1 MAWRR
6 IASRECELVLGSL
19 AVLTAVLLL
28 IAPAAAHVGNPDVYF
43 QGAAGP
49 YHLIITIRT
58 PQMIPGTA
66 DVEILSAT
74 PGISKITV
82 VPLYIVGPGAKYP
95 PVSDLLAQS
104 KEDPQYF
111 SGKIW
116 LMESG
121 SWQVR
126 VQVEGAQGAGE
137 LAVPVAAAARRTLPM
152 QRSLGILLFAL
163 MSLLVVAIISIVG
176 AARREATL
184 TPGEF
189 PSAERSRRGRW
200 MMLGTA
206 VIVFGVLYFGNWWWN
221 SEASAKARQMIYKPP
236 PLDVSLEPNGK
247 LLLKMGESAWHRN
260 RPETVMTAL
269 MPDHGHLMHLFLLR
283 EPGMDR
289 FYHLHPRIV
298 LPKPGLHPLNGTSFE
313 TDLPA
318 IPAGRYQVFADV
330 VRVSGFPDTM
340 IAEIDLPDISGA
352 ALTGDDS
359 AAASSALPGE
369 GARANS
375 TGDATGSTGA
385 SGSSATKVATVSVT
399 PDGAT
404 VILPDGYKMTWE
416 RGTAPFTANHFVW
429 LRFRLE
435 TPDGKPVRDSEPYM
449 GMAGHAEIVRSDRSV
464 FAHIHPDGSVAMA
477 ALELTQK
484 NSAQGNADGSAQ
496 AGVNAGGG
504 MNGTGMSGMDMSVDP
519 RSAEVSFP
527 YGFPKAGE
535 YRIFVQMKRGG
546 TIETGVFDT
555 QVIP

>member
-1 MAWRR
+1 MRRRGITSRARDLALAW
-6 IASRECELVLGSL
+6 V
-19 AVLTAVLLL
+19 AVLLL
-28 IAPAAAHVGNPDVYF
+28 IAPAGAHVGNPDVYF

-49 YHLIITIRT
+49 YHLIITMRT

-66 DVEILSAT
+66 DVEILSST

-95 PVSDLLAQS
+95 PVGDLLAQS
-104 KEDPQYF
+104 NEDPQYF

-137 LAVPVAAAARRTLPM
+137 LAVPVPAAARRTLPM
-152 QRSLGILLFAL
+152 QKSLGILLFAL

-184 TPGEF
+184 PPGES

-200 MMLGTA
+200 VMLAAA
-206 VIVFGVLYFGNWWWN
+206 VVVFGILYFGNWWWN
-221 SEASAKARQMIYKPP
+221 SEASAKTRQMIYKPP
-236 PLDVSLEPNGK
+236 PLDVTLDPNGK
-247 LLLKMGESAWHRN
+247 LLLKMGESAWHRD
-260 RPETVMTAL
+260 RPETVMTNL
-269 MPDHGHLMHLFLLR
+269 IPDHGHLMHLFLLR

-289 FYHLHPRIV
+289 FYHLHPQLV
-298 LPKPGLHPLNGTSFE
+298 PLEPGLHANPGISFE

-318 IPAGRYQVFADV
+318 VPAGRYQVFADV
-330 VRVSGFPDTM
+330 VRESGFPDTM
-340 IAEIDLPDISGA
+340 IAEINLPDIPGV
-352 ALTGDDS
+352 ALTGDNS
-359 AAASSALPGE
+359 AAASPPLSAAAANANYDGDSNRTSAANVAAEKASITPE
-369 GARANS
+369 GA
-375 TGDATGSTGA
+375 TAT
-385 SGSSATKVATVSVT
+385 
-399 PDGAT
+399 
-404 VILPDGYKMTWE
+404 LPDGYRMIWE
-416 RGTAPFTANHFVW
+416 RGTAPFVANHFVW

-435 TPDGKPVRDSEPYM
+435 TPDGKPVSDSEPYM
-449 GMAGHAEIVRSDRSV
+449 GMAGHAEIVNSDRTV

-484 NSAQGNADGSAQ
+484 NSASGNAGTNAQ
-496 AGVNAGGG
+496 TEANAGGN
-504 MNGTGMSGMDMSVDP
+504 MAGMDMSMTP

-527 YGFPKAGE
+527 YGFPKSGE

-546 TIETGVFDT
+546 VIETGVFDT
-555 QVIP
+555 QVLP

>member
-1 MAWRR
+1 MPRRR
-6 IASRECELVLGSL
+6 IASRARELALASL
-19 AVLTAVLLL
+19 AVLQLV
-28 IAPAAAHVGNPDVYF
+28 APAWAHVGNPDVYF
-43 QGAAGP
+43 QGTAGA

-95 PVSDLLAQS
+95 PVGDLLAQS

-111 SGKIW
+111 FGKIW

-137 LAVPVAAAARRTLPM
+137 LAVPVPAAARRTLPM

-163 MSLLVVAIISIVG
+163 LSLLVVAIISIVG

-184 TPGEF
+184 APGIS
-189 PSAERSRRGRW
+189 PSAENSRRGRR
-200 MMLGTA
+200 MMFGTA
-206 VIVFGVLYFGNWWWN
+206 FVVFGILYFGNWWWN

-236 PLDVSLEPNGK
+236 PLDVSLELGGK
-247 LLLKMGESAWHRN
+247 LLLKMGDSAWHRN

-269 MPDHGHLMHLFLLR
+269 MPDHGHLMHLFLIR

-289 FYHLHPRIV
+289 FYHLHPQIV
-298 LPKPGLHPLNGTSFE
+298 LPEPGLHANNGTSFE

-330 VRVSGFPDTM
+330 VRESGFPDTM
-340 IAEIDLPDISGA
+340 VAEIDLPDIPGV
-352 ALTGDDS
+352 ALTDDNS
-359 AAASSALPGE
+359 AAASSPLAAD

-375 TGDATGSTGA
+375 NADPNSA
-385 SGSSATKVATVSVT
+385 SGTTATVSVT
-399 PDGAT
+399 PDGTTA
-404 VILPDGYKMTWE
+404 ILPDTYRMIWE

-435 TPDGKPVRDSEPYM
+435 TPEGKPVSDSEPYM
-449 GMAGHAEIVRSDRSV
+449 GMAGHAEIVNSDRSV

-477 ALELTQK
+477 ALELAQK
-484 NSAQGNADGSAQ
+484 NSSQGN
-496 AGVNAGGG
+496 GGA
-504 MNGTGMSGMDMSVDP
+504 NTQTGANPGNDMAGMDMSMAP

-527 YGFPKAGE
+527 YGFPNAGE
-535 YRIFVQMKRGG
+535 YRLFVQMKRGG

-555 QVIP
+555 QVLP

>member
-1 MAWRR
+1 MPRPALP
-6 IASRECELVLGSL
+6 SRARELALASL
-19 AVLTAVLLL
+19 AVLIAVLLL
-28 IAPAAAHVGNPDVYF
+28 IAPAWAHVGNPDVYF
-43 QGAAGP
+43 QGTAGP

-74 PGISKITV
+74 PGVSKVTV

-95 PVSDLLAQS
+95 PVGDLLVQS

-111 SGKIW
+111 FGKIW

-137 LAVPVAAAARRTLPM
+137 LAVPVPAAARRTLPM
-152 QRSLGILLFAL
+152 QRSLSILLFAL

-184 TPGEF
+184 PPGEL
-189 PSAERSRRGRW
+189 PSAERSHRGRW
-200 MMLGTA
+200 VMLGTA
-206 VIVFGVLYFGNWWWN
+206 LVVFGVLYFGNSWWN
-221 SEASAKARQMIYKPP
+221 SEASAKTRQMIYKPP
-236 PLDVSLEPNGK
+236 PLEVSLELGGK
-247 LLLKMGESAWHRN
+247 LLLKMGNSEWHRT

-269 MPDHGHLMHLFLLR
+269 MPDHGHLMHLFLIR

-289 FYHLHPRIV
+289 FYHLHPPLV
-298 LPKPGLHPLNGTSFE
+298 LPEPGLHPHHEPSFE
-313 TDLPA
+313 MELPA

-330 VRVSGFPDTM
+330 VRESGFPDTM
-340 IAEIDLPDISGA
+340 IAEIGLPDIPGV
-352 ALTGDDS
+352 ALTGDNS
-359 AAASSALPGE
+359 AAASSPLPAD

-375 TGDATGSTGA
+375 SSDA
-385 SGSSATKVATVSVT
+385 SGTNGTMTATVNVT
-399 PDGAT
+399 PDGTTA
-404 VILPDGYKMTWE
+404 ILPDGYRMIWE

-435 TPDGKPVRDSEPYM
+435 TPDGKPVSDSEPYM
-449 GMAGHAEIVRSDRSV
+449 GMAGHAEIVNSDRSV

-477 ALELTQK
+477 ALELAQQ
-484 NSAQGNADGSAQ
+484 NSSQGNGGANAQ
-496 AGVNAGGG
+496 
-504 MNGTGMSGMDMSVDP
+504 TGANPGNDMAGMDMSMDP

-535 YRIFVQMKRGG
+535 YRLFVQMKRGG

-555 QVIP
+555 QVLP

>member
-1 MAWRR
+1 MRR
-6 IASRECELVLGSL
+6 RGITSRARDL
-19 AVLTAVLLL
+19 ALACIAVLLL
-28 IAPAAAHVGNPDVYF
+28 IAPAWAHVGNPDVYF

-49 YHLIITIRT
+49 YHLVITIRT

-95 PVSDLLAQS
+95 PVGDLLAQS

-137 LAVPVAAAARRTLPM
+137 LAVPVPAAARRTLPM
-152 QRSLGILLFAL
+152 QKSLGILLFAL

-184 TPGEF
+184 PPGES
-189 PSAERSRRGRW
+189 PSAERSSRGRW
-200 MMLGTA
+200 VMLAAA
-206 VIVFGVLYFGNWWWN
+206 VVVFGILYFGNWWWN
-221 SEASAKARQMIYKPP
+221 SEASAKTRHMIYKPP
-236 PLDVSLEPNGK
+236 PLDVTLEPNGK
-247 LLLKMGESAWHRN
+247 LLLKMGESAWHRD
-260 RPETVMTAL
+260 RPETVMTNL

-283 EPGMDR
+283 EPGMDH
-289 FYHLHPRIV
+289 FYHLHPQLV
-298 LPKPGLHPLNGTSFE
+298 PLEPGPHANPGISFE

-330 VRVSGFPDTM
+330 VRESGFPDTM
-340 IAEIDLPDISGA
+340 IAEINLPDIPGV
-352 ALTGDDS
+352 ALTGDNS
-359 AAASSALPGE
+359 AAASPPLSAPAANANYDGDSNRTSAANVAAEKTSITLE
-369 GARANS
+369 GA
-375 TGDATGSTGA
+375 TAT
-385 SGSSATKVATVSVT
+385 
-399 PDGAT
+399 
-404 VILPDGYKMTWE
+404 LPDGYRMIWE
-416 RGTAPFTANHFVW
+416 RGTAPFVANHFVW

-435 TPDGKPVRDSEPYM
+435 TPDGKPVSDSEPYM
-449 GMAGHAEIVRSDRSV
+449 GMAGHAEIVSSDRSV

-484 NSAQGNADGSAQ
+484 NSTTGNASTNVEA
-496 AGVNAGGG
+496 
-504 MNGTGMSGMDMSVDP
+504 SGNVSGEMGAMDMSMTP

-535 YRIFVQMKRGG
+535 YRIFVQIKRGG
-546 TIETGVFDT
+546 VIETGVFDT
-555 QVIP
+555 QVLP

>member
-1 MAWRR
+1 VSALPRGG
-6 IASRECELVLGSL
+6 IASRVRELALASL
-19 AVLTAVLLL
+19 AVLLL
-28 IAPAAAHVGNPDVYF
+28 IAPAWAHVGNPDVYF

-95 PVSDLLAQS
+95 PVGDFLAQS

-111 SGKIW
+111 FGQIW

-137 LAVPVAAAARRTLPM
+137 LAVPVPAAARRTLPM

-163 MSLLVVAIISIVG
+163 MALLVVAIISIVG

-184 TPGEF
+184 PPGEN
-189 PSAERSRRGRW
+189 PTAENSRRGRW
-200 MMLGTA
+200 IMLGAA
-206 VIVFGVLYFGNWWWN
+206 VVVFGILYFGNWWWN

-247 LLLKMGESAWHRN
+247 LLLKMGDSAWHRN
-260 RPETVMTAL
+260 RPETVMTNL

-289 FYHLHPRIV
+289 FYHLHPQIAP
-298 LPKPGLHPLNGTSFE
+298 LEPGLHASPGISFE

-330 VRVSGFPDTM
+330 VRESGFPDTM
-340 IAEIDLPDISGA
+340 IAEINLPDIPGV

-359 AAASSALPGE
+359 AAVSSPLP
-369 GARANS
+369 AAFTRANS
-375 TGDATGSTGA
+375 NSSGGTILITVGD
-385 SGSSATKVATVSVT
+385 T
-399 PDGAT
+399 PENTTA
-404 VILPDGYKMTWE
+404 ILPDGYKMIWE

-435 TPDGKPVRDSEPYM
+435 TPDGKPVNDSEPYM
-449 GMAGHAEIVRSDRSV
+449 GMAGHAEIVSADRSL

-477 ALELTQK
+477 ALELAQK
-484 NSAQGNADGSAQ
+484 NSAPGNASTNAQ

-504 MNGTGMSGMDMSVDP
+504 MSSMDMSMDP

-535 YRIFVQMKRGG
+535 YRLFIQMKRGG

-555 QVIP
+555 LVIP

>member
-1 MAWRR
+1 MNAMPRP
-6 IASRECELVLGSL
+6 ALPSRARELALASL
-19 AVLTAVLLL
+19 AVLIAVLLL
-28 IAPAAAHVGNPDVYF
+28 IAPAWAHVGNPDVYF
-43 QGAAGP
+43 QGTAGP

-74 PGISKITV
+74 PGVSKVTV

-95 PVSDLLAQS
+95 PVGDLLVQS

-111 SGKIW
+111 FGKIW

-137 LAVPVAAAARRTLPM
+137 LAVPVPAAARRTLPM
-152 QRSLGILLFAL
+152 QRSLSILLFAL

-184 TPGEF
+184 PPGEL
-189 PSAERSRRGRW
+189 PSAERSHRGRW
-200 MMLGTA
+200 VMLGTA
-206 VIVFGVLYFGNWWWN
+206 LVVFGVLYFGNSWWN
-221 SEASAKARQMIYKPP
+221 SEASAKTRQMIYKPP
-236 PLDVSLEPNGK
+236 PLEVSLELGGK
-247 LLLKMGESAWHRN
+247 LLLKMGNSEWHRT

-269 MPDHGHLMHLFLLR
+269 MPDHGHLMHLFLIR

-289 FYHLHPRIV
+289 FYHLHPPLV
-298 LPKPGLHPLNGTSFE
+298 LPEPGLHPHHEPSFE
-313 TDLPA
+313 MELPA

-330 VRVSGFPDTM
+330 VRESGFPDTM
-340 IAEIDLPDISGA
+340 IAEIGLPDIPGV
-352 ALTGDDS
+352 ALTGDNS
-359 AAASSALPGE
+359 AAASSPLPAD

-375 TGDATGSTGA
+375 SSDA
-385 SGSSATKVATVSVT
+385 SGTNGTMTATVNVT
-399 PDGAT
+399 PDGTTA
-404 VILPDGYKMTWE
+404 ILPDGYRMIWE

-435 TPDGKPVRDSEPYM
+435 TPDGKPVSDSEPYM
-449 GMAGHAEIVRSDRSV
+449 GMAGHAEIVNSDRSV

-477 ALELTQK
+477 ALELAQQ
-484 NSAQGNADGSAQ
+484 NSSQGNGGANAQ
-496 AGVNAGGG
+496 
-504 MNGTGMSGMDMSVDP
+504 TGANPGNDMAGMDMSMDP

-535 YRIFVQMKRGG
+535 YRLFVQMKRGG

-555 QVIP
+555 QVLP

>member
-1 MAWRR
+1 VNLMSRR
-6 IASRECELVLGSL
+6 GIASRLREL
-19 AVLTAVLLL
+19 AVACIAVLLL
-28 IAPAAAHVGNPDVYF
+28 IAPAWAHVGNPDIYF

-74 PGISKITV
+74 PGISNITV

-95 PVSDLLAQS
+95 PVGDLLAQS
-104 KEDPQYF
+104 KEDPQFF

-126 VQVEGAQGAGE
+126 VQVEGAQGDGE
-137 LAVPVAAAARRTLPM
+137 LAVPVPAAARRTLPM
-152 QRSLGILLFAL
+152 QKSLGILLFAL

-184 TPGEF
+184 PPGEF
-189 PSAERSRRGRW
+189 PSAERSRRGHW
-200 MMLGTA
+200 IMLGTA
-206 VIVFGVLYFGNWWWN
+206 VVVFGILYFGNWWWN
-221 SEASAKARQMIYKPP
+221 SEASAKTRQMIYKPP

-247 LLLKMGESAWHRN
+247 LFLKMGESAWHSN
-260 RPETVMTAL
+260 RPETVMTTL

-283 EPGMDR
+283 EPGLDR
-289 FYHLHPRIV
+289 FYHLHPQIV
-298 LPKPGLHPLNGTSFE
+298 PLEPGLHANTGISFE

-318 IPAGRYQVFADV
+318 ISAGRYQVFADV
-330 VRVSGFPDTM
+330 VRESGFPDTM
-340 IAEIDLPDISGA
+340 IAEINLPNIPGV
-352 ALTGDDS
+352 ALADDNS
-359 AAASSALPGE
+359 AAVTSPLPAD
-369 GARANS
+369 GAKANNN
-375 TGDATGSTGA
+375 GDPNGA
-385 SGSSATKVATVSVT
+385 SGTSGTTEKVSIT
-399 PDGAT
+399 PDGLTAT
-404 VILPDGYKMTWE
+404 LPDGYKMIWE
-416 RGTAPFTANHFVW
+416 RGSAPFTTNHFAW

-435 TPDGKPVRDSEPYM
+435 TPDGKPVSDSEPYM
-449 GMAGHAEIVRSDRSV
+449 GMAGHAEIVNSDRSV

-477 ALELTQK
+477 ALELAQK
-484 NSAQGNADGSAQ
+484 NSATGNANASAQ
-496 AGVNAGGG
+496 SGVNGDPNMGA
-504 MNGTGMSGMDMSVDP
+504 MDMSMDP

-535 YRIFVQMKRGG
+535 YRLFVQMKRGG

-555 QVIP
+555 QVLP

>member
-1 MAWRR
+1 MPR
-6 IASRECELVLGSL
+6 IRINSRIREIALASL
-19 AVLTAVLLL
+19 AVLLL
-28 IAPAAAHVGNPDVYF
+28 IAPAWAHVGNPDVYF
-43 QGAAGP
+43 QGTAGP

-95 PVSDLLAQS
+95 PVGDVLAQS

-126 VQVEGAQGAGE
+126 VQVEGAQGTGE
-137 LAVPVAAAARRTLPM
+137 LAVPVPAAARRTLPM

-184 TPGEF
+184 APGLS
-189 PSAERSRRGRW
+189 PSAENSRRGRW

-206 VIVFGVLYFGNWWWN
+206 VVVFGILYFGNWWWN

-236 PLDVSLEPNGK
+236 PLDVSLGPGEK
-247 LLLKMGESAWHRN
+247 LLLKMGDSAWHRN
-260 RPETVMTAL
+260 RPETVMTTL
-269 MPDHGHLMHLFLLR
+269 MPDHGHLMHLFLIR

-289 FYHLHPRIV
+289 FYHLHPQLV
-298 LPKPGLHPLNGTSFE
+298 LPEPGLHPKHDPSFE
-313 TDLPA
+313 TELPA

-330 VRVSGFPDTM
+330 VRESGFPDTM
-340 IAEIDLPDISGA
+340 IAEIDLPNIPGV
-352 ALTGDDS
+352 ALTGDNS
-359 AAASSALPGE
+359 AAASSPLPAD

-375 TGDATGSTGA
+375 NADPSSA
-385 SGSSATKVATVSVT
+385 SGTAATVSVT
-399 PDGAT
+399 PDGVTA
-404 VILPDGYKMTWE
+404 ILPDGYRMIWE

-435 TPDGKPVRDSEPYM
+435 TPDGKPVSDSEPYM
-449 GMAGHAEIVRSDRSV
+449 GMAGHAEIVNSDRSV

-477 ALELTQK
+477 ALELAQK
-484 NSAQGNADGSAQ
+484 NSSQGNAGANAQ
-496 AGVNAGGG
+496 AGVNTSGG
-504 MNGTGMSGMDMSVDP
+504 MAGMDMSMDP

-535 YRIFVQMKRGG
+535 YRLFVQMKRGG

-555 QVIP
+555 QVLP

>member
-1 MAWRR
+1 MPRCS
-6 IASRECELVLGSL
+6 IASRARELTLASL
-19 AVLTAVLLL
+19 AVLLL
-28 IAPAAAHVGNPDVYF
+28 IAPAGAHVGNPDVYF

-74 PGISKITV
+74 PGISQITV

-95 PVSDLLAQS
+95 PVGDLLAQS

-116 LMESG
+116 LMDSG

-137 LAVPVAAAARRTLPM
+137 LAVPVPAAARRTLPM

-184 TPGEF
+184 PPGEL

-200 MMLGTA
+200 VMLGAA
-206 VIVFGVLYFGNWWWN
+206 VVVFGVLYFGNSWWN
-221 SEASAKARQMIYKPP
+221 SEASDTARKMIYKPP
-236 PLDVSLEPNGK
+236 PLDVSLEPGGK
-247 LLLKMGESAWHRN
+247 LLLQMGNSEWHRTQ
-260 RPETVMTAL
+260 PETVMTAL
-269 MPDHGHLMHLFLLR
+269 MPDHGYLMHLFLVR

-289 FYHLHPRIV
+289 FYHLHPQIV
-298 LPKPGLHPLNGTSFE
+298 PLEPGLHPYREPSFE
-313 TDLPA
+313 MELPA

-340 IAEIDLPDISGA
+340 VAEIDLPDIPGA
-352 ALTGDDS
+352 ALSGDNS
-359 AAASSALPGE
+359 AAVSSPLP
-369 GARANS
+369 AAFTRANNNDNPNGGTILIMVTDKPEATS
-375 TGDATGSTGA
+375 T
-385 SGSSATKVATVSVT
+385 
-399 PDGAT
+399 
-404 VILPDGYKMTWE
+404 ILPDGYKMIWE

-429 LRFRLE
+429 LRFRLQ
-435 TPDGKPVRDSEPYM
+435 TPDGEPVSDSEPYM
-449 GMAGHAEIVRSDRSV
+449 GMAGHAEIVNSDRSV

-484 NSAQGNADGSAQ
+484 NSVQGNASANAQ
-496 AGVNAGGG
+496 AGANAGGE
-504 MNGTGMSGMDMSVDP
+504 MSGTGMPGMDMPTDP

-527 YGFPKAGE
+527 YGFPKPGY
-535 YRIFVQMKRGG
+535 YRLFVQMKRGG

-555 QVIP
+555 LVRP

>member
-1 MAWRR
+1 MRR
-6 IASRECELVLGSL
+6 SGIASRTREL
-19 AVLTAVLLL
+19 AVACIAVLLL
-28 IAPAAAHVGNPDVYF
+28 VAPAWAHVGNPDVYF

-74 PGISKITV
+74 PGVSKITV

-95 PVSDLLAQS
+95 PVGDLLAQS
-104 KEDPQYF
+104 QEDPQYF

-137 LAVPVAAAARRTLPM
+137 LAVPVPAAARRTMPM
-152 QRSLGILLFAL
+152 QKSLGILLFAL

-176 AARREATL
+176 AARRESTL
-184 TPGEF
+184 PPGEL
-189 PSAERSRRGRW
+189 PSAERSRHGRW

-206 VIVFGVLYFGNWWWN
+206 VVVFGILYFGNSWWN
-221 SEASAKARQMIYKPP
+221 SEASAKTRQMIYKPP

-247 LLLKMGESAWHRN
+247 LLLKMGNSEWHRS

-269 MPDHGHLMHLFLLR
+269 MPDHGHLMHLFLIR

-289 FYHLHPRIV
+289 FYHLHPHIV
-298 LPKPGLHPLNGTSFE
+298 PLEPGLHPDNGISFE

-330 VRVSGFPDTM
+330 VRESGFPDTM
-340 IAEIDLPDISGA
+340 IAEINLPDIPGA
-352 ALTGDDS
+352 ALTGDNS
-359 AAASSALPGE
+359 AATSTPLAADAPQANSNGDPS
-369 GARANS
+369 GANGANS
-375 TGDATGSTGA
+375 TVEKANA
-385 SGSSATKVATVSVT
+385 M

-404 VILPDGYKMTWE
+404 ATLPDGYKMIWE
-416 RGTAPFTANHFVW
+416 RGTAPFTINHFVW

-435 TPDGKPVRDSEPYM
+435 TPDGKPVSDSEPYM
-449 GMAGHAEIVRSDRSV
+449 GMAGHAEIVNSDRTV

-477 ALELTQK
+477 ALELAQK
-484 NSAQGNADGSAQ
+484 NSATGNPSASAQ
-496 AGVNAGGG
+496 AGANAGSEMG
-504 MNGTGMSGMDMSVDP
+504 GTGMSGMDMSMTP

-535 YRIFVQMKRGG
+535 YRLFVQMKRGG

-555 QVIP
+555 QVLP

>member
-1 MAWRR
+1 VNATSRR
-6 IASRECELVLGSL
+6 SIASRTRELAIASL
-19 AVLTAVLLL
+19 AVLLLV
-28 IAPAAAHVGNPDVYF
+28 APAWAHVGNPDVYF

-95 PVSDLLAQS
+95 PVGDLLIQS

-116 LMESG
+116 LMDSG

-137 LAVPVAAAARRTLPM
+137 LAVPVPAAARHTLPM
-152 QRSLGILLFAL
+152 QKSLGILLFAL

-184 TPGEF
+184 PPGEL
-189 PSAERSRRGRW
+189 PSAERSRRSRW
-200 MMLGTA
+200 VMLGAA
-206 VIVFGVLYFGNWWWN
+206 VVVFGVLYFGNSWWN
-221 SEASAKARQMIYKPP
+221 SEASYTARKMIYKPP
-236 PLDVSLEPNGK
+236 PLDVSLEPGGK
-247 LLLKMGESAWHRN
+247 LLLKMGESAWHRT
-260 RPETVMTAL
+260 RPETVMTTL

-289 FYHLHPRIV
+289 FYHLHPQIV
-298 LPKPGLHPLNGTSFE
+298 PLEPGLHAMTGIPFE

-340 IAEIDLPDISGA
+340 IAEIDLPDIPGV
-352 ALTGDDS
+352 ALAGDNS
-359 AAASSALPGE
+359 AAASSPL
-369 GARANS
+369 S
-375 TGDATGSTGA
+375 TDSVRTN
-385 SGSSATKVATVSVT
+385 SSADPSGAGAATSNVT
-399 PDGAT
+399 SDGTTAA
-404 VILPDGYKMTWE
+404 LPDGYRMIWE

-435 TPDGKPVRDSEPYM
+435 TPDGKPVSDSEPYM
-449 GMAGHAEIVRSDRSV
+449 GMAGHAEIVNSDRSV

-477 ALELTQK
+477 ALELTQT
-484 NSAQGNADGSAQ
+484 NPAHGNASDNPQSGANVGGEMGS
-496 AGVNAGGG
+496 
-504 MNGTGMSGMDMSVDP
+504 TSMSGMDMSMDP

-527 YGFPKAGE
+527 YGFPKAGY
-535 YRIFVQMKRGG
+535 YRLFVQMKRGG

-555 QVIP
+555 RVLP

>member
-1 MAWRR
+1 MNIRLRR
-6 IASRECELVLGSL
+6 GIASRRREL
-19 AVLTAVLLL
+19 AVACVTVLLL
-28 IAPAAAHVGNPDVYF
+28 IVPAWAHVGNPDVYF

-95 PVSDLLAQS
+95 PVGDLLAQS
-104 KEDPQYF
+104 NEDPQYF

-137 LAVPVAAAARRTLPM
+137 LAVPVPAAARRTLPM
-152 QRSLGILLFAL
+152 QKSLGILLFAL

-184 TPGEF
+184 PPGES

-200 MMLGTA
+200 VMLAAA
-206 VIVFGVLYFGNWWWN
+206 VVVFGILYFGNWWWN
-221 SEASAKARQMIYKPP
+221 SEASAKTRQMIYKPP
-236 PLDVSLEPNGK
+236 PLDVTLDPNGK
-247 LLLKMGESAWHRN
+247 LLLKMGESAWHRD
-260 RPETVMTAL
+260 RPETVMTNL
-269 MPDHGHLMHLFLLR
+269 IPDHGHLMHLFLLR

-289 FYHLHPRIV
+289 FYHLHPQLV
-298 LPKPGLHPLNGTSFE
+298 PLEPGLHANPGISFE

-318 IPAGRYQVFADV
+318 VPAGRYQVFADV
-330 VRVSGFPDTM
+330 VRESGFPDTM
-340 IAEIDLPDISGA
+340 IAEINLPDIPGV
-352 ALTGDDS
+352 ALTGDNS
-359 AAASSALPGE
+359 AAASPPLSAAAANANYDGDSNRTSAANVAAEKASITPE
-369 GARANS
+369 GA
-375 TGDATGSTGA
+375 TAT
-385 SGSSATKVATVSVT
+385 
-399 PDGAT
+399 
-404 VILPDGYKMTWE
+404 LPDGYRMIWE
-416 RGTAPFTANHFVW
+416 RGTAPFVANHFVW

-435 TPDGKPVRDSEPYM
+435 TPDGKPVSDSEPYM
-449 GMAGHAEIVRSDRSV
+449 GMAGHAEIVNSDRTV

-484 NSAQGNADGSAQ
+484 NSASGNAGTNAQ
-496 AGVNAGGG
+496 TEANAGGN
-504 MNGTGMSGMDMSVDP
+504 MAGMDMSMTP

-527 YGFPKAGE
+527 YGFPKSGE

-546 TIETGVFDT
+546 VIETGVFDT
-555 QVIP
+555 QVLP